1 MATPVELPKS
11 GNTVEECVIGRWVKP
26 AGDAVSPGDVLA
38 EVETD
43 KATFEITAPVG
54 GTLLATFFPEGALVP
69 VFTTVCVIG
78 EPGEA
83 WEMFRPVTGS
93 AASPQPLAP
102 TAQASLTASPEPQAP
117 TPMMSVTAS
126 PQRPAPRLRSHTIES
141 SFRLR
146 ASASAGQVGE
156 AGSAAPWSPR
166 ARRFAAEWGLEPAG
180 IIGSGPGGRVLEQDV
195 RTAYESAHA
204 AAATTATSARPLASR
219 DVTAHQRR
227 ESPAVTGQYTL
238 HASADARQL
247 LAMRARAKE
256 TARTV
261 GAPNI
266 SINALVT
273 FCTIRALLDTVDLN
287 AELIDGAV
295 VRHRAIHIGF
305 ACDTSHGLLV
315 PVVRDA
321 QELSIAALARR
332 MNELAASALDGTIS
346 LGALS
351 GGTFT
356 ISNLGDIGVE
366 WLTPV
371 VNPPQVAILGVGAI
385 HVKPVRTGGGVDFID
400 AIALSITCDHQ
411 AIDGA
416 QGARFLRTLAEKIE
430 HVEYDL
436 ILRS

>member
-11 GNTVEECVIGRWVKP
+11 GNTVEECVISRWIKQT
-26 AGDAVSPGDVLA
+26 GDAVAPGDVLA

-54 GTLLATFFPEGALVP
+54 GSLLATFFPEGALVP

-78 EPGEA
+78 AAGEDVEP
-83 WEMFRPVTGS
+83 FRPGAVP
-93 AASPQPLAP
+93 SPQ
-102 TAQASLTASPEPQAP
+102 SP
-117 TPMMSVTAS
+117 V
-126 PQRPAPRLRSHTIES
+126 PRLRSHAIES

-146 ASASAGQVGE
+146 VSASAGQVGE

-166 ARRFAAEWGLEPAG
+166 ARRFAAERGFKPTAM
-180 IIGSGPGGRVLEQDV
+180 IGSGPGGRVLEQDV
-195 RTAYESAHA
+195 RAAYESARA
-204 AAATTATSARPLASR
+204 AAATPATFARSSARR
-219 DVTAHQRR
+219 DVIADQQR
-227 ESPAVTGQYTL
+227 ESPAMTGQYTL

-247 LAMRARAKE
+247 LAMRARAME
-256 TARTV
+256 AARAV
-261 GAPNI
+261 GVPNI

-273 FCTIRALLDTVDLN
+273 FCTVRALLDTPDLN
-287 AELIDGAV
+287 AELIDGAI
-295 VRHRAIHIGF
+295 VRHRAIHLGF
-305 ACDTSHGLLV
+305 ACDSPHGLLV

-321 QELSIAALARR
+321 QDLSIAALARR
-332 MNELAASALDGTIS
+332 MNQLAASALEGTLS
-346 LGALS
+346 PDELS

-356 ISNLGDIGVE
+356 ITNLGDVGVE

-385 HVKPVRTGGGVDFID
+385 HVKPMRTGGVVDFVD
-400 AIALSITCDHQ
+400 AIALSLTCDPR

-416 QGARFLRTLAEKIE
+416 PAGRFLRTLAEKIE

-436 ILRS
+436 ILGS

>member
-11 GNTVEECVIGRWVKP
+11 GNTVEECVIGRWVKQ

-78 EPGEA
+78 AAGEDVEA
-83 WEMFRPVTGS
+83 FRPGAAVGIRDSGLGTRLMAQTS
-93 AASPQPLAP
+93 PTASPQPQAP
-102 TAQASLTASPEPQAP
+102 TARVSGPL
-117 TPMMSVTAS
+117 
-126 PQRPAPRLRSHTIES
+126 
-141 SFRLR
+141 
-146 ASASAGQVGE
+146 
-156 AGSAAPWSPR
+156 SPR
-166 ARRFAAEWGLEPAG
+166 ARRSAAEWGFEPAA

-195 RTAYESAHA
+195 RKAYEATR
-204 AAATTATSARPLASR
+204 AATPFARPSPTREVIAGRLRESLA
-219 DVTAHQRR
+219 TAH
-227 ESPAVTGQYTL
+227 YTL

-247 LAMRARAKE
+247 LAMHARAKE
-256 TARTV
+256 MARAGRTAGV
-261 GAPNI
+261 
-266 SINALVT
+266 SINVLVT
-273 FCTIRALLDTVDLN
+273 FCTIRALLETPDLN
-287 AELIDGAV
+287 AELADGAI
-295 VRHRAIHIGF
+295 VRHRAIHVGF
-305 ACDTSHGLLV
+305 ACDTPRGLLV

-321 QELSIAALARR
+321 QDLSIGALARR
-332 MNELAASALDGTIS
+332 MNELAAGVSDGTIS
-346 LGALS
+346 PDALS

-356 ISNLGDIGVE
+356 ISNLGSLGVE
-366 WLTPV
+366 WIAPV
-371 VNPPQVAILGVGAI
+371 IVPPQVAILGVGAI
-385 HVKPVRTGGGVDFID
+385 YAKPVRTGGGVDFID

-436 ILRS
+436 ILGS